1 MIDEGATS
9 YKKTKYGIFPRS
21 KVLKLAD
28 SRRKKKEKKRKPACR
43 QAGIFKNPNDPSGE
57 PGKECSLRPNGS
69 FLFLL
74 LNYQLRRIINRS

>member
-28 SRRKKKEKKRKPACR
+28 SRRKKKEKNANLPAGR
-43 QAGIFKNPNDPSGE
+43 QEF
-57 PGKECSLRPNGS
+57 
-69 FLFLL
+69 
-74 LNYQLRRIINRS
+74 